1 MLKMK
6 LVVLFSLS
14 LYASPMTEPYR
25 PVELAH
31 AHEPLPVYHWWRLND
46 KGC

>member
-14 LYASPMTEPYR
+14 LYANPMSEPYS
-25 PVELAH
+25 PVEL
-31 AHEPLPVYHWWRLND
+31 AHEPLPVYHWWRLDD